1 MDDETINKNIKAF
14 FGELK
19 NKTNR
24 ILFILIFVFIGLIIA
39 MFVTKSI
46 HDNKP
51 HVPNTPESVEPTNPD
66 DEDWPDDSAKTRIYN
81 NQIMADVNNTTAGIS
96 EYQSRNNGMIPTDY
110 DTLKRAY
117 REYMKPLLSRDYK
130 YDICDFAKGNC
141 KTPDKLT
148 WKDDKLTLYFALHAV
163 CDTETKSLIPSTS
176 ARRVAVYTHLRGE
189 SNGIYCLN
197 NI

>member
-19 NKTNR
+19 NKTNL

-46 HDNKP
+46 HNNKP
-51 HVPNTPESVEPTNPD
+51 HVSNTPTAIESTNPD
-66 DEDWPDDSAKTRIYN
+66 DEDWPDDSAKTRVYN
-81 NQIMADVNNTTAGIS
+81 NQIMADVSNTTNGIS
-96 EYQSRNNGMIPTDY
+96 EYQSRNNGMVPTDY

-117 REYMKPLLSRDYK
+117 REYIKPLLSRDYK

-148 WKDDKLTLYFALHAV
+148 WKDDKLTL
-163 CDTETKSLIPSTS
+163 
-176 ARRVAVYTHLRGE
+176 
-189 SNGIYCLN
+189 
-197 NI
+197 

>member
-24 ILFILIFVFIGLIIA
+24 ILFILIFIFIGLIIA

-66 DEDWPDDSAKTRIYN
+66 DENWPDDSAKTRMYN
-81 NQIMADVNNTTAGIS
+81 NQIMADVNNATAGIS

-110 DTLKRAY
+110 DTLKRTY

-176 ARRVAVYTHLRGE
+176 ARRVAIYTHLRGE

-197 NI
+197 NN